1 MNCITNARTMWMNAA
16 VTISLETD
24 ERSESQALLYGLVHE
39 RTVRTPPFETL
50 CLVLSMKPTAEPP
63 RTTCQPH
70 PEAPTPPSLDN

>member
-39 RTVRTPPFETL
+39 HSENAPLWDLMFSSVHETNRWTTKNHMSTTPWSPH
-50 CLVLSMKPTAEPP
+50 TAVSW
-63 RTTCQPH
+63 H
-70 PEAPTPPSLDN
+70 